1 MIDALTPSGAEK
13 DPGMYQIEMKVIDE
27 TLQSCCSAIEVS
39 EKITHKAVINFKKQC
54 ISNKLPY
61 VK

>member
-39 EKITHKAVINFKKQC
+39 EKITRKAVINFKK
-54 ISNKLPY
+54 
-61 VK
+61 